1 MHPKYYDELVDLAY
15 YDELVDL
22 AVEDVTYRV
31 SKSLFSQSAPFSKVF
46 CSHPGGQPIS
56 LIGATVSEMES
67 LLDVL
72 HARQTE
78 APLELKIEEW
88 GGALHLATKWG
99 FGTVR
104 EHIIKHIEHHST
116 DQEAVDRFEL
126 AMKCHVPQWL
136 HPAYNTLCTRGQHI
150 TADEGRRLG
159 YERLTAI
166 CRIREIFRLEPGKVD
181 VNGRC
186 GECDTCHSSG
196 IRKHNVFG
204 TFYFE
209 ELQCMSPPKV
219 ANANALQWISE
230 DEHLKT
236 SFSEV
241 EEDITI
247 AISVAHPNP
256 PASAASDTEVSKRRA
271 SEIECL
277 APVTC
282 VDRKPSDGPSNMV
295 IVPEA
300 NNGSYYLA
308 NPSNHANVQ
317 PHTRILII
325 DPKVTNAGDTPPPVE
340 PNAPA
345 KKAKAKKAERKCP
358 AHAESR
364 NKVGT
369 ESETHVIRVPDAM
382 EECKVTASIAPPSE
396 PETIL
401 VTAKSDIPVRS
412 DIVPRPGRMIEEGS
426 AAAPSNLQV
435 TKEVTAEFV
444 VSAAAS
450 ANIEGCHASAR
461 SSAVGSRAI
470 SGAQVIPGA
479 SSKFAL
485 TGYKSEKFQG
495 KTKSEIVKEEFLLI
509 ILWAS
514 LYRPSSM
521 HHKYNDELV
530 NLAVEDVT
538 YRVCKSLL
546 SQSAPFSEVIRL
558 HRGDQPISLVG
569 VTPSEMERL
578 LDVLHARQT
587 EAPLQLKIE
596 EWGSALHL
604 ATKWGFV
611 TAREHIIKHIE
622 LHSGEQEALDRFEL
636 AMKCHVPQWLHP
648 AYATLCTRSKHI
660 TANEGKRL
668 GYERLTAICRIREIL
683 RSQTRKVE
691 ADGHCGE
698 CDTCRSNNFYAHKR
712 RPDSWKTSSCIS
724 PQNLT
729 NVNALQ
735 WISEAEHLKA
745 SFPEVEE
752 DVAIAIP
759 ITHLNSTASAAP
771 NIEGSTARAFWINNP
786 ALVTNDDGKLK
797 KTPSNMA
804 SGLDTVNGPPN
815 LVNKATHE
823 KDKMNPKPKKKKKCL
838 TCAETGLCGCRIV
851 ALFLGRDAKADYQ
864 ASELDMGEPKG
875 IVPATPVSELEG
887 ILVTGAK
894 SDATARLSV
903 VANPGEMKNEGPPAT
918 DNEKL
923 GHIEAI
929 KGTITGSVVGVE
941 AAVDIEDC
949 PAPAESS
956 ALSVKSITAV
966 EAEREI
972 SSKSTLKDIPEAFVQ
987 AGASSKEI
995 KEEFLLVGQDPEGSD
1010 SGWSL

>member
-1 MHPKYYDELVDLAY
+1 MRYISGPCLFLLAIGLSGLATLAAPVIPNWEMIDGFVGGAKADKMEIPKSKAYHGYQTEKPTFYSSKTGRPIQTLEDHYKDISAPAPSMEMERALEAYHGVNYEFLDDAENPLREGDPSIPKVRDRKPMKHHPFKQFPTAHLPALVLSLMHPKY

-358 AHAESR
+358 ARAESR

-369 ESETHVIRVPDAM
+369 ESETH
-382 EECKVTASIAPPSE
+382 
-396 PETIL
+396 
-401 VTAKSDIPVRS
+401 
-412 DIVPRPGRMIEEGS
+412 
-426 AAAPSNLQV
+426 
-435 TKEVTAEFV
+435 
-444 VSAAAS
+444 
-450 ANIEGCHASAR
+450 
-461 SSAVGSRAI
+461 
-470 SGAQVIPGA
+470 
-479 SSKFAL
+479 
-485 TGYKSEKFQG
+485 
-495 KTKSEIVKEEFLLI
+495 
-509 ILWAS
+509 
-514 LYRPSSM
+514 
-521 HHKYNDELV
+521 
-530 NLAVEDVT
+530 
-538 YRVCKSLL
+538 
-546 SQSAPFSEVIRL
+546 
-558 HRGDQPISLVG
+558 
-569 VTPSEMERL
+569 
-578 LDVLHARQT
+578 
-587 EAPLQLKIE
+587 
-596 EWGSALHL
+596 
-604 ATKWGFV
+604 
-611 TAREHIIKHIE
+611 
-622 LHSGEQEALDRFEL
+622 
-636 AMKCHVPQWLHP
+636 
-648 AYATLCTRSKHI
+648 
-660 TANEGKRL
+660 
-668 GYERLTAICRIREIL
+668 
-683 RSQTRKVE
+683 
-691 ADGHCGE
+691 
-698 CDTCRSNNFYAHKR
+698 
-712 RPDSWKTSSCIS
+712 
-724 PQNLT
+724 
-729 NVNALQ
+729 
-735 WISEAEHLKA
+735 
-745 SFPEVEE
+745 
-752 DVAIAIP
+752 
-759 ITHLNSTASAAP
+759 
-771 NIEGSTARAFWINNP
+771 
-786 ALVTNDDGKLK
+786 
-797 KTPSNMA
+797 
-804 SGLDTVNGPPN
+804 
-815 LVNKATHE
+815 
-823 KDKMNPKPKKKKKCL
+823 
-838 TCAETGLCGCRIV
+838 
-851 ALFLGRDAKADYQ
+851 
-864 ASELDMGEPKG
+864 
-875 IVPATPVSELEG
+875 
-887 ILVTGAK
+887 
-894 SDATARLSV
+894 
-903 VANPGEMKNEGPPAT
+903 
-918 DNEKL
+918 
-923 GHIEAI
+923 
-929 KGTITGSVVGVE
+929 
-941 AAVDIEDC
+941 
-949 PAPAESS
+949 
-956 ALSVKSITAV
+956 
-966 EAEREI
+966 
-972 SSKSTLKDIPEAFVQ
+972 
-987 AGASSKEI
+987 
-995 KEEFLLVGQDPEGSD
+995 
-1010 SGWSL
+1010 